1 VTAVPPEVPLAALP
15 PQPADVPWPT
25 EEWPRGDVPA
35 GVDLGPLLDEVL
47 DPDGELAATHAVLVV
62 HRGRLVAEHY
72 AGAVEQWDADPL
84 PVHADLPLLSWSMAK
99 SMLHATVGILVGE
112 GRLDPAARAPVA
124 EWSDAGDPR
133 HAIMLDHLLAMRDG
147 LDWIEDYVEARG
159 SDVIHMLFGEG
170 QDDVAAFAAARDLAA
185 PPGTRFN
192 YSSGTSNIVARVV
205 ADVVGPGEP
214 YERFLR
220 ERLFDPIGMRTATP
234 TFDAAGTWIG
244 SSYVHAIAQDFARF
258 GLLYLRDGVWDG
270 TRLLPEGWVDHG
282 RRPRSVDPDDGILHG
297 AHWWAVGDEHGSFWA
312 SGYEGQMVLAC
323 PALDLLVVRLGKTPQ
338 ARGPLLREWRNR
350 VIAAF
355 AAAG

>member
-1 VTAVPPEVPLAALP
+1 MRLPALP
-15 PQPADVPWPT
+15 PQPAGVPWPT
-25 EEWPRGDVPA
+25 DEWPRGDVPA
-35 GVDLGPLLDEVL
+35 GIALDSLLDEVL

-62 HRGRLVAEHY
+62 HHGSLVVERY

-112 GRLDPAARAPVA
+112 GRLDPSARAPVP
-124 EWSDAGDPR
+124 EWSDPDDPR
-133 HAIMLDHLLAMRDG
+133 HAITLDHLLAMRDG
-147 LDWIEDYVEARG
+147 LDWVEDYVEARG
-159 SDVIHMLFGEG
+159 SDVIHMLFGKG
-170 QDDVAAFAAARDLAA
+170 QDDVGAFAAARDLAA

-192 YSSGTSNIVARVV
+192 YSSGTSNIVARIV
-205 ADVVGPGEP
+205 AGVVGAGAR

-270 TRLLPEGWVDHG
+270 TRILPEGWVDHG

-312 SGYEGQMVLAC
+312 SGYEGQMVLVC
-323 PALDLLVVRLGKTPQ
+323 PALDLLVVRLGKMPQ
-338 ARGPLLREWRNR
+338 ERGPLLREWRNR

-355 AAAG
+355 AAGAD